1 MAVRVTG
8 GRLRSRRLLRPPS
21 GVRPTS
27 DRVREAIFDRLGDVA
42 GAAVLDLYAGIGS
55 LGIEAASRGAERV
68 VFVER
73 DSRCRT
79 VLQRNLAALGL
90 DRGVR
95 IAAGDAARVVRA
107 LGRRGE
113 RFDLVLVDPPYASG
127 EAGRALEAVVAAGI
141 LARGATVVLE
151 SGRRHPVPVPAGLAP
166 IDERR
171 YGDTVVT
178 RLSPVT
184 DGAEAK
190 SQPEPA

>member
-1 MAVRVTG
+1 MRVTG
-8 GRLRSRRLLRPPS
+8 GRLRSRRLLRAPG

-27 DRVREAIFDRLGDVA
+27 DRVREAIFDRLGEVA
-42 GAAVLDLYAGIGS
+42 GAAVLDLYAGIGT
-55 LGIEAASRGAERV
+55 LGIEAASRGAEGV

-73 DSRCRT
+73 DSRCRA
-79 VLQRNLAALGL
+79 VLRQNLASLGL

-113 RFDLVLVDPPYASG
+113 RFDLVLVDPPYAAG
-127 EAGRALEAVVAAGI
+127 EAGRALEAVVAAGV
-141 LARGATVVLE
+141 LAPGATVVLE
-151 SGRRHPVPVPAGLAP
+151 SGRRHPVRVPAGLAA

-178 RLSPVT
+178 RLAPVA
-184 DGAEAK
+184 DGIEAN
-190 SQPEPA
+190 SQPERT